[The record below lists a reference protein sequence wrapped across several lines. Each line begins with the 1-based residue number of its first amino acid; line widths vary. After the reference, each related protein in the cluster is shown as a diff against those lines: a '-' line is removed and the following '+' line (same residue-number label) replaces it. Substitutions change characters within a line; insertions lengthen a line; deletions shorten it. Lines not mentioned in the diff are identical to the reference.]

1 MELKK
6 LLSIRKEIKSRKPKF
21 IRQEYHK
28 RKKLAR
34 KWRQPKGMHSKLRQ
48 KFKGHL
54 KHPSPGY
61 RLPKKIRSLDKSGL
75 KPIIASNS
83 DELNYVS
90 KDHGVIISK
99 SVGLKKK
106 IEILKK
112 AKEKGIVVL
121 NVKNIDEFLKSANEA
136 RKSRK
141 EKAKQRE
148 EEKRNSKKETL
159 KKAEEEKEEKSHEE
173 KEEEEKKAVLE
184 MPK

>member
-21 IRQEYHK
+21 VRQEYHK
-28 RKKLAR
+28 RKKLAK

-61 RLPKKIRSLDKSGL
+61 MSPKKTRGLDKNGL
-75 KPIIASNS
+75 KPVIVSNL

-90 KDHGVIISK
+90 KNHGVIVSK

-121 NVKNIDEFLKSANEA
+121 NVKNIDEFLKSASE
-136 RKSRK
+136 SRK
-141 EKAKQRE
+141 
-148 EEKRNSKKETL
+148 SKKERAKQKEASKKKLKEEAL
-159 KKAEEEKEEKSHEE
+159 KKAEEKKEEKPHEEKEKEEK
-173 KEEEEKKAVLE
+173 KTVLE

>member
-21 IRQEYHK
+21 VRQEYHK
-28 RKKLAR
+28 RKKLAK

-61 RLPKKIRSLDKSGL
+61 RPPKKTRGLDKSGL
-75 KPIIASNS
+75 KPIIVSNG

-90 KDHGVIISK
+90 KDCGVIISRR
-99 SVGLKKK
+99 VGLKKK

-121 NVKNIDEFLKSANEA
+121 NIKNIDEFLKSIGES
-136 RKSRK
+136 RKSKK

-148 EEKRNSKKETL
+148 EEKRKSREEIL
-159 KKAEEEKEEKSHEE
+159 KKAEEKKEEKPHEE
-173 KEEEEKKAVLE
+173 KELKEKKAVLE